1 MGKTWALD
9 DRAQLHK
16 DANKALDENLLP
28 GESVQAIVRGAYDSA
43 AIATDRRVF
52 VFKKGVFSG
61 AAMAKKLVSWD
72 YRNVTGVQVETG
84 AIGGTFTIQAAGA
97 VSADAGYWSG
107 GKDSAF
113 KSTNAVALTREH
125 FDQAKAGAARNPRT
139 GRRVPRFRSG
149 SDGRDD
155 GA

>member
-9 DRAQLHK
+9 RIERNCTRTRTKPWTRTFYL
-16 DANKALDENLLP
+16 ENP
-28 GESVQAIVRGAYDSA
+28 SKPSCAVRTIPPS
-43 AIATDRRVF
+43 IATDRRVF

-125 FDQAKAGAARNPRT
+125 FDQAKAGAARTPRT
-139 GRRVPRFRSG
+139 GRRVPRFRRVPRRS
-149 SDGRDD
+149 
-155 GA
+155 